1 MVRLAQVDGEKHAR
15 KSSSHEATRL
25 CHVSQEATRL
35 CHVSLAGEERVKAI
49 KEAALKARLSPSV

>member
-15 KSSSHEATRL
+15 KSSSH
-25 CHVSQEATRL
+25 EATRL